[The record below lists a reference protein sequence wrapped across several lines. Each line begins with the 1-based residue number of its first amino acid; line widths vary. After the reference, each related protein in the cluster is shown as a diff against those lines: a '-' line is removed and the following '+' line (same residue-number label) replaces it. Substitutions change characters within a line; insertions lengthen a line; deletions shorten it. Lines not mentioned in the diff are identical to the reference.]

1 MIERR
6 NGENLGDWYYKA
18 NPYFQR
24 GYGLPNCT
32 AYAWGRLS
40 EICNASVT
48 FYGGN
53 AIMWANRPEMVKL
66 DSPKQGSC
74 IIYSGG
80 IIDSRGRFCGHIG
93 VVEHLYSDGSIDVS
107 MSSYGGYT
115 WRLYRLRPQDN
126 YHVPDTYGL
135 SFYGFYMYTGVQSKL
150 DEEAR
155 IREGQKKEVLEQIQ
169 KSTEIYSGH
178 PTGQLQEVRP
188 KVQFESANIIDA
200 LPICIVL
207 LIFLFNYF
215 FRCKGS

>member
-32 AYAWGRLS
+32 AYAWGRLA
-40 EICNASVT
+40 EICNAPVS

-66 DSPKQGSC
+66 DQPKQGSC

-80 IIDSRGRFCGHIG
+80 ITDSKGRFCGHIG
-93 VVEHLYSDGSIDVS
+93 VVEHVYPDGSIDVS
-107 MSSYGGYT
+107 MSSFGGYT

-126 YHVPDTYGL
+126 YRVPDTYGL

-150 DEEAR
+150 DEEVR
-155 IREGQKKEVLEQIQ
+155 IREEQKKEALEQMQ
-169 KSTEIYSGH
+169 KSTEVFFGH
-178 PTGQLQEVRP
+178 PTGLLQEVRP
-188 KVQFESANIIDA
+188 KVQLDRADVIDA
-200 LPICIVL
+200 VPICLIL
-207 LIFLFNYF
+207 LMILLKKLFL
-215 FRCKGS
+215 SM

>member
-6 NGENLGDWYYKA
+6 DGENLGDWYYKA

-32 AYAWGRLS
+32 AYAWGRLA
-40 EICNASVT
+40 EICNAPVS

-66 DSPKQGSC
+66 DQPKQGSC

-80 IIDSRGRFCGHIG
+80 ITDSKGRYCGHIG
-93 VVEHLYSDGSIDVS
+93 VVEHVYSDGSIDVS

-115 WRLYRLRPQDN
+115 WRLYRLRIQDN

-135 SFYGFYMYTGVQSKL
+135 SFYGFFMYTGVQSKL
-150 DEEAR
+150 DEEVR
-155 IREGQKKEVLEQIQ
+155 IREEQKKEALEQMQ
-169 KSTEIYSGH
+169 KSTEIFFGH
-178 PTGQLQEVRP
+178 PTGQLQEVQP
-188 KVQFESANIIDA
+188 KVQIEKVNVIDA
-200 LPICIVL
+200 VPICLIL
-207 LIFLFNYF
+207 LMILLRKLFL
-215 FRCKGS
+215 SM

>member
-32 AYAWGRLS
+32 AYAWGRLA
-40 EICNASVT
+40 EICNAPVS

-53 AIMWANRPEMVKL
+53 AIMWANRPEMLKL
-66 DSPKQGSC
+66 DQSKQGSC

-80 IIDSRGRFCGHIG
+80 ITDSRGRFCGHIG
-93 VVEHLYSDGSIDVS
+93 VVEHVYSDGSIDVS

-126 YHVPDTYGL
+126 YRVPDTYGL

-155 IREGQKKEVLEQIQ
+155 IREEQKKEALEQMQ
-169 KSTEIYSGH
+169 KSTDIFFGH

-188 KVQFESANIIDA
+188 KVQFEMANVIDA
-200 LPICIVL
+200 IPICLIL
-207 LIFLFNYF
+207 LMILLRKLFL
-215 FRCKGS
+215 SM